1 MTETTTGLEAA
12 AQASTVDMAG
22 SVTLAYLHGNDV
34 AHSWH
39 LSMLNLLTYDLAH
52 AQRLVRGNFMATR
65 CGTGGIVEGRNTAAE
80 RFLQTDVEWLM
91 WIDTDMGF
99 AADAVEQ
106 LVAAAHPVERPIMGG
121 LCFTQQ
127 ETGVDGFGG
136 FRTSPSPTLFR
147 WADAGDGR
155 EGFVPWYD
163 YPADTVVQVA
173 ATGSAFILIHRSV
186 LEKLGE
192 PGPFWYNR
200 LTNPTTG
207 QLLSEDLSFCGRA
220 VQAGF
225 PIHVDTRVKTTHMKT
240 QWVSEADYRWAA
252 PRG

>member
-1 MTETTTGLEAA
+1 MTEQTI
-12 AQASTVDMAG
+12 DMAG
-22 SVTLAYLHGNDV
+22 SVTLAYLHSNDV

-39 LSMLNLLTYDLAH
+39 LCTLNLLTYDMQH
-52 AQRLVRGNFMATR
+52 HQRIVRGSFMATR
-65 CGTGGIVEGRNTAAE
+65 AGTGGIVDGRNTTVQ
-80 RFLQTDVEWLM
+80 RFLERPDVDWLM

-99 AADAVEQ
+99 AADSVDR
-106 LVAAAHPVERPIMGG
+106 LVAAADPVERPIVGG
-121 LCFTQQ
+121 LCFTQK
-127 ETGVDGFGG
+127 ETEGDGMGG
-136 FRTSPSPTLFR
+136 FRTAPSPTIFR
-147 WADAGDGR
+147 WTDAGEGR
-155 EGFVPWYD
+155 QGFVPWYD
-163 YPADTVVQVA
+163 YPSNEVIPVA

-192 PGPFWYNR
+192 DGPHWYSR

-225 PIHVDTRVKTTHMKT
+225 PIYVDTRVKTTHQKT

-252 PRG
+252 GRG